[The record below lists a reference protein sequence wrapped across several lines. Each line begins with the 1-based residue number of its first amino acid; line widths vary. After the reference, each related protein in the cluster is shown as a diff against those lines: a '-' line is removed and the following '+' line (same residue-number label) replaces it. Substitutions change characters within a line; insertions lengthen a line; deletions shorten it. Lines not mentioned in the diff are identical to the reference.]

1 MYNLKR
7 AVARHRVAAVIIVLS
22 LAVFFNCFGFP
33 IYNFEKTWE
42 PTITIEYFLLSVLS
56 FGYIGSGLALV
67 FPQKRY
73 WFILV
78 LLLALIG
85 AGMVCRFLL
94 EFGEVS
100 NTYNFTLPNI
110 FVHFFAGGLLGS
122 LSWLYV
128 QRYEI

>member
-22 LAVFFNCFGFP
+22 FAVFFNCFGFP

-110 FVHFFAGGLLGS
+110 FVHLFAGGLLSS